1 MPQGGLI
8 RTEVRSISSLG
19 ANRSLV
25 RFTTT
30 RTDPGARSGP
40 PQYWVSVIDFE
51 FSGAAMS
58 EADRLTNPLGFQV
71 TRYRRDAETLPEI
84 EQAIADRAEAL
95 DNAEVTP

>member
-1 MPQGGLI
+1 
-8 RTEVRSISSLG
+8 
-19 ANRSLV
+19 
-25 RFTTT
+25 
-30 RTDPGARSGP
+30 
-40 PQYWVSVIDFE
+40 
-51 FSGAAMS
+51 MS